1 MAESKVL
8 KRERYCGQI
17 DESLVGTTVTV
28 YGWVGGIRE
37 LGAITFLDLRDRE
50 GIVQVMVGGDEGLAA
65 TVKRIGREYVLAVT
79 GLIRLRENPNPELPT
94 GKVEIRAEEIEILN
108 EARLPPFF
116 PENRATVSEELRF
129 RHRYLDLRHPQMQ
142 RNFRLR
148 SQVALAVRQ
157 VLGDH
162 GFVEVETPIL
172 ANATPEG
179 ARDYLVP
186 SRIYKGRMFALPQSP
201 QQFKQILMVSGFERY
216 YQFARCFRDED
227 LRADR
232 QPEFTQID
240 IEMSFASENELQT
253 IVEELM
259 ASAFAQIGVEVPRP
273 FPRLTWQE
281 AMDTYGSDKPDLRN
295 PLRITDV
302 TAATPLL
309 KSTILDGIV
318 AAGGTVRALVVPGAD
333 RFSRK
338 TLDDLQEFVKGQ
350 GGQGVIW
357 LRKTEA
363 GFKGSLKADSAAIEA
378 FYRDRAIDPT
388 AITFLLGGPAAKV
401 LPLAGR
407 LRDRLGKEAIDP
419 GERRF
424 LWVVDFPLFFFNEEE
439 GRVDSNHHPFTAPK
453 PEDIP
458 LLESAPLKVRSIAYD
473 LVLNGV
479 EVGGGSQ
486 RIHQSEIQQAIFRL
500 LKHTEQEIQERFGFF
515 LKALSFGAP
524 PHLGLAIGFDRL
536 MMLICGEESIRE
548 LIAFPKTTS
557 SLCLL
562 TGAPSA
568 VPPRQLD
575 DLGLT
580 VKETP

>member
-1 MAESKVL
+1 MAESKIL

-17 DESLVGTTVTV
+17 DEELIGATVTV
-28 YGWVGGIRE
+28 YGWVAGIRE
-37 LGAITFLDLRDRE
+37 LGAITFFDLRDRE
-50 GIVQVMVGGDEGLAA
+50 GIVQVMVGGDEELAT
-65 TVKRIGREYVLAVT
+65 TVKQIGREFVLAVS
-79 GLIRLRENPNPELPT
+79 GQVRLRENPNPELPT
-94 GKVEIRAEEIEILN
+94 GKVEIRAERIEILN
-108 EARLPPFF
+108 EAQLPPFF
-116 PENRATVSEELRF
+116 PENRAAVSEELRF
-129 RHRYLDLRHPQMQ
+129 RHRYLDLRNLQMQ

-148 SQVALAVRQ
+148 SQVAMAARR
-157 VLGDH
+157 VLDDH
-162 GFVEVETPIL
+162 GFIEVETPIL

-201 QQFKQILMVSGFERY
+201 QQFKQMLMVSGFERY

-259 ASAFAQIGVEVPRP
+259 AKAFAQIGVEVPRP
-273 FPRLTWQE
+273 FARLTWQE
-281 AMDTYGSDKPDLRN
+281 AMDSYGSDKPDLRN

-302 TAATPLL
+302 TAMTPLL

-338 TLDDLQEFVKGQ
+338 GLDELQEFVKSQ

-363 GFKGSLKADSAAIEA
+363 GFKGSLKADPAAIEA
-378 FYRDRAIDPT
+378 FYRELGIDQT
-388 AITFLLGGPAAKV
+388 TIIFLLGGPADKV

-407 LRDRLGKEAIDP
+407 LRDRLGREAIDP
-419 GERRF
+419 RERRF

-439 GRVDSNHHPFTAPK
+439 DRVDSNHHPFTAPK
-453 PEDIP
+453 PEDVP
-458 LLESAPLKVRSIAYD
+458 LLESDPLKVRSIAYD

-486 RIHQSEIQQAIFRL
+486 RIHQSEVQQAVFRL
-500 LKHTEQEIQERFGFF
+500 LKHTEQDIQDRFGFF

-562 TGAPSA
+562 TGAPST
-568 VPPRQLD
+568 VPTKQLD

-580 VKETP
+580 VKENP